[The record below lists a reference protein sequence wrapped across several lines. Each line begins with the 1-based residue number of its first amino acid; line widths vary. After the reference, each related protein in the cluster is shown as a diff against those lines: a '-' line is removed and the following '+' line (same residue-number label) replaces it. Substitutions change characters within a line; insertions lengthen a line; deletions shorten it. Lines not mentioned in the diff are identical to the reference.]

1 MKKVFFSFRFI
12 AIAYPYHYHANW
24 DRKKSRCIII
34 LFWLFTVL
42 WTLCGLW
49 DWGTNSIKTLEIFT
63 VTVSQGRCVNTNTLF
78 YVSSYGIY
86 VSGVL
91 VMTICYVFILKV
103 AIQHIKAIHSTTST
117 TMQSERKINSK
128 THRRNKEWKATKSMA
143 IVYFSFLFCWFPLLI
158 INVIISIDK
167 MFFYK
172 MLLENE
178 DLFLFIYYTFIVILP
193 SLNFMINPVI
203 YSFTNKVS
211 EVEWSQFWG
220 ISKYISSIIIPL
232 NQQKH
237 FINLV
242 GHHQNT
248 KLITIFQC
256 KMSKTF

>member
-143 IVYFSFLFCWFPLLI
+143 VVYFSFLFCWFPLLI

-178 DLFLFIYYTFIVILP
+178 DLFLFMYYTFIVILP
-193 SLNFMINPVI
+193 ALNFMINPVI
-203 YSFTNKVS
+203 YSFTNKSFRSGMKSVLRNIK
-211 EVEWSQFWG
+211 VYQFNNNS
-220 ISKYISSIIIPL
+220 IESTETLHKFSRAPSKHKT
-232 NQQKH
+232 NN
-237 FINLV
+237 NLS
-242 GHHQNT
+242 
-248 KLITIFQC
+248 
-256 KMSKTF
+256 M